1 MKPAVKSKKRAL
13 IAALIVGGFGLWWY
27 FDPFP
32 WLGAVVGILAGL
44 FVYYLLTS
52 SRMET
57 GRRLFFIGLNLMVIA
72 SIVVVIAQMGMG
84 TFLRWADI
92 HEKEYYLQ
100 GQTSSGTQSFPCT
113 RDVPQVWLG
122 KAAYLDY
129 ASSWNIKFPT
139 TLGAF
144 LITLIPYI
152 AIGLLFG
159 RGVCGWLCPFG
170 GLTEIFV
177 TGKKVRWKLDG
188 LKRKVSTKSGFS
200 YAGLK
205 EWVKDT
211 KYGLLITVVLL
222 SIFLSFPLV
231 CVFCPVF
238 WLEPLFILWIML
250 AFIIVFAIILPF
262 MTKRRWWCLIC
273 PIGACFGL
281 VNRISFFRIKVDK
294 NKCIKCYDCVDECRM
309 YTITPE
315 TIEKDKNPGDDCT
328 RCGRCMEAC
337 PEDAIDIYF
346 MDTGKKVRTAFI
358 ALTIIAALSLYIWF
372 VLIMVD
378 IFPKVIG

>member
-1 MKPAVKSKKRAL
+1 MKPAVDSRKKAIIGAL
-13 IAALIVGGFGLWWY
+13 LVGGFGFYWY

-32 WLGAVVGILAGL
+32 WLGAIMGILGGL
-44 FVYYLLTS
+44 LTYYLLNTR
-52 SRMET
+52 RMENA
-57 GRRLFFIGLNLMVIA
+57 RRLFFIGINLLVIT
-72 SIVVVIAQMGMG
+72 SIIVVIMQMGWN
-84 TFLRWADI
+84 TFLSWSDI
-92 HEKEYYLQ
+92 HEKEYYLR
-100 GQTSSGTQSFPCT
+100 GQTSSGIQSFPCT

-122 KAAYLDY
+122 KASYLTY
-129 ASSWNIKFPT
+129 AASWNVAFPT

-144 LITLIPYI
+144 LVTLIPYV

-177 TGKKVRWKLDG
+177 TGKRVRWRLNA
-188 LKRKVSTKSGFS
+188 LKRKFITGSGYS

-238 WLEPLFILWIML
+238 WIEPLFILWVMT
-250 AFIIVFAIILPF
+250 AIIIFFAIVLPI

-281 VNRISFFRIKVDK
+281 INKISFFRLRVDK
-294 NKCIKCYDCVDECRM
+294 NKCIKCYDCIDECRM
-309 YTITPE
+309 YSLGPE
-315 TIEKDKNPGDDCT
+315 TLEKDKSPGDDCT
-328 RCGRCMEAC
+328 RCGRCMEVC
-337 PEDAIDIYF
+337 PENAIDIYF
-346 MDTGKKVRTAFI
+346 WNTRRKVRAGFI
-358 ALTIIAALSLYIWF
+358 TLILIAALALYLWF
-372 VLIMVD
+372 VVIRADVLPRLIS
-378 IFPKVIG
+378 